1 MQLPPLPLVPIDL
14 NREEKEFITSLD
26 EKVDSILVAGREA
39 DKLYVMGS
47 RGRSLFCGRDLSF
60 CEDSKNILG
69 QVKEYVTIDR
79 ETTTGKV
86 EVFSFQGPDYKT
98 WKDLTM
104 ALATFMLYIAYFE
117 NSAARREMRS
127 LQQAFHSKAMSFRE
141 QNLANIA
148 EKIKPIRLYQ
158 GTLEEVE
165 RDLGRPL
172 ERVDTG
178 KPETYIQKTDPFW
191 LRVEAYLLG
200 ANAVAHY
207 QPGSAIGTPV
217 RFKEK

>member
-26 EKVDSILVAGREA
+26 GKVDNILVAGRENN
-39 DKLYVMGS
+39 KLYVLGNK
-47 RGRSLFCGRDLSF
+47 GGDLSF
-60 CEDSKNILG
+60 LENYGCVYSCNVRD
-69 QVKEYVTIDR
+69 YVTMDR
-79 ETTTGKV
+79 EAATG
-86 EVFSFQGPDYKT
+86 EVGVSSFLGPDYKT
-98 WKDLTM
+98 TKDLFK
-104 ALATFMLYIAYFE
+104 FMLTLGLYAVYHDCLSGAQRE
-117 NSAARREMRS
+117 RRY
-127 LQQAFHSKAMSFRE
+127 LQQAFHSQALNFRE
-141 QNLANIA
+141 RNLADIV

-165 RDLGRPL
+165 RDLGQPL

-178 KPETYIQKTDPFW
+178 RPETYIQEQGPFW

-200 ANAVAHY
+200 ANAVVHY

-217 RFKEK
+217 RFK